1 MRVSKERIYITELL
15 EDPVTLY
22 PMYYTVSERLAKDE
36 MLLDALRTLHTG
48 EFEAYRMPPD
58 ASEIFAA
65 LGRGGFAIY
74 REAYVVGSF
83 GGRLM
88 YLESSGWRSMTVTEG
103 VFDMSNWLI
112 P

>member
-1 MRVSKERIYITELL
+1 MKISKERIYITELL

-36 MLLDALRTLHTG
+36 MLLDALKALHTG
-48 EFEAYRMPPD
+48 EFGMYRMPEE

-65 LGRGGFAIY
+65 LRSGGFAIY
-74 REAYVVGSF
+74 KEVYVVGSF

-88 YLESSGWRSMTVTEG
+88 YLESAGWKSMTVTEA
-103 VFDMSNWLI
+103 VFEMSNWLI